1 MYVMEYMEW
10 NVYNGTE
17 WNVSME
23 WMECNVWAGIYGLQW
38 MYGIIGTEYYNIWTR
53 MYGMKWM

>member
-1 MYVMEYMEW
+1 MEW